1 MQFLHFSP
9 PPNLVNDFWNSTTSP
24 LVSTPYPF
32 ESSSSTTR
40 SSLFIETSTFF
51 DSSTEI
57 PTFSS
62 DYTTYMGNETAA
74 LPCNKNG
81 HCLTGYGRFLEF
93 FRKLFGYIISSPVK
107 IIGTIVMFLVNYF
120 FPIVN
125 RTVCDVSVNN
135 LSASKRVLDF
145 ALKIF
150 YVVDKDAPEKV
161 TATIKCVEIPTDK
174 RDYWYTLISAVCVLF
189 IFLFL
194 VLIDAKKWNTRP
206 MPVLTPSP
214 ALRINRD
221 LMFHD
226 EPDRDGPAGPN
237 ERPDD
242 PLIG

>member
-1 MQFLHFSP
+1 MEVIATYYRAFA
-9 PPNLVNDFWNSTTSP
+9 T
-24 LVSTPYPF
+24 
-32 ESSSSTTR
+32 E
-40 SSLFIETSTFF
+40 ETSTFF

-81 HCLTGYGRFLEF
+81 HCLTG
-93 FRKLFGYIISSPVK
+93 SPVK

-174 RDYWYTLISAVCVLF
+174 RDYWYTLI
-189 IFLFL
+189 
-194 VLIDAKKWNTRP
+194 LIDAKKWNTRP